1 MVVARAPS
9 TYRPRDAEH
18 SVLHTV
24 IREHLD
30 LFLRE
35 VSDRGDGGGLPRFVE
50 QEFRE
55 FLTCGVLA
63 HGFARV
69 RCERC
74 TFERLVPFS
83 CAGASRP
90 PHGRAGPTGDHRR
103 PSALTRWAPRSRL
116 RPPEA
121 QCPGS

>member
-1 MVVARAPS
+1 MVVARASS

-55 FLTCGVLA
+55 LLTCGVLA

-69 RCERC
+69 RCAGGGA
-74 TFERLVPFS
+74 TVFS
-83 CAGASRP
+83 T
-90 PHGRAGPTGDHRR
+90 RARMST
-103 PSALTRWAPRSRL
+103 S
-116 RPPEA
+116 
-121 QCPGS
+121 C

>member
-35 VSDRGDGGGLPRFVE
+35 VSDRGDGGGLPRFGVNE
-50 QEFRE
+50 RIL
-55 FLTCGVLA
+55 LTQAYSGEVAL
-63 HGFARV
+63 V
-69 RCERC
+69 R
-74 TFERLVPFS
+74 
-83 CAGASRP
+83 
-90 PHGRAGPTGDHRR
+90 
-103 PSALTRWAPRSRL
+103 
-116 RPPEA
+116 
-121 QCPGS
+121 